1 MAEAK
6 KEKEIEQDS
15 PEHYSPII
23 NGQKIVTYSNSITI
37 TLTNYCHNKCKYCDF
52 PHSGEPL
59 TVPYHTIQCFKQARF
74 RKAREVNIVSGERP
88 DTINLVRAKLGTW
101 GFNTFSDY
109 IYTICELAFLEGLLP
124 HLNVGYLTPKELKQL
139 REISV
144 SMEMNLE
151 TTNKSLS
158 ESIHKNSPG
167 KDPKVRMTF
176 LENCGKLEIPTTTGI
191 RVGMGENKAD
201 RVESLKF
208 IKSLHEQ
215 HGHIKDVVLH
225 NFIPKKQYANSM
237 NEVSKKMMLDT
248 VKLAKDILPADVKL
262 RVPIILNP
270 DIVDFINAGVDD
282 LGQIQP
288 GEESKLFPG
297 KVYPEINQIKNLLEE
312 NGYILD
318 KRLPIYNDLIIK
330 QKYSKKLAQ
339 LLDKYRYKL
348 NLIIQEQ
355 EAAAS

>member
-1 MAEAK
+1 MVEK
-6 KEKEIEQDS
+6 KDEIEQDL
-15 PEHYSPII
+15 PEHYSPILEG
-23 NGQKIVTYSNSITI
+23 NKIITYSNSITI

-101 GFNTFSDY
+101 GFNTFADY

-124 HLNVGYLTPKELKQL
+124 HLNVGYLTPKELKML
-139 REISV
+139 REICV

-151 TTNKSLS
+151 TTNKKLL

-167 KDPKVRMTF
+167 KNPQIRMKF
-176 LENCGKLEIPTTTGI
+176 LENCGKLNIPTTTGI
-191 RVGMGENKAD
+191 RVGMGETEDD
-201 RVESLKF
+201 RIDSLNF
-208 IKSLHEQ
+208 IKKIHEE
-215 HGHIKDVVLH
+215 HGHIKDIVLH

-237 NEVSKKMMLDT
+237 QPVSKETMINT
-248 VKLAKDILPADVKL
+248 VKIAREILPDAIRI
-262 RVPIILNP
+262 RVPIILNE
-270 DIVDFINAGVDD
+270 DIVDFIKAGVDD

-297 KVYPEINQIKNLLEE
+297 KFYPEINQLKNLLED

-318 KRLPIYNDLIIK
+318 KRLPIYNDLIIN

-339 LLDKYRYKL
+339 LLDKYRYKI
-348 NLIIQEQ
+348 NLIIQEKQ
-355 EAAAS
+355 EEGTK